1 MWTKNKSGCK
11 AAICLPFLPSIL
23 WSLSNSGTEIR
34 NVLGKML
41 PIENC
46 FTNSNYIGTS
56 LAPPET
62 ATRIRIHDCIEVV
75 SRIILWQVN
84 SIDKRSSK
92 TVWIIPARPGFRIH
106 KFQKLARWF
115 THSDTEICWLSSVDR
130 CWMLKSSKVTKVTEI
145 AGKISFKSHSNLIRF
160 KALPDLQTF
169 ANWSEVLGNWARSD
183 DGLRVWG
190 QIWT

>member
-1 MWTKNKSGCK
+1 MQSSDLF
-11 AAICLPFLPSIL
+11 AFLAQHSLIFEQL
-23 WSLSNSGTEIR
+23 WYRNSEC
-34 NVLGKML
+34 LGKML
-41 PIENC
+41 PSENC

-115 THSDTEICWLSSVDR
+115 THSDTEIC
-130 CWMLKSSKVTKVTEI
+130 
-145 AGKISFKSHSNLIRF
+145 
-160 KALPDLQTF
+160 
-169 ANWSEVLGNWARSD
+169 
-183 DGLRVWG
+183 
-190 QIWT
+190 

>member
-1 MWTKNKSGCK
+1 MQSSDLF
-11 AAICLPFLPSIL
+11 AFLAQHSLIFEQL
-23 WSLSNSGTEIR
+23 WYLSNSGTEIR

-75 SRIILWQVN
+75 SRIILWMQVN

-92 TVWIIPARPGFRIH
+92 TVWIIPARPGGP
-106 KFQKLARWF
+106 ASGF
-115 THSDTEICWLSSVDR
+115 T
-130 CWMLKSSKVTKVTEI
+130 
-145 AGKISFKSHSNLIRF
+145 SFKSWPGGLLIQTLRY
-160 KALPDLQTF
+160 ADSLPLIDAECYSDLK
-169 ANWSEVLGNWARSD
+169 
-183 DGLRVWG
+183 
-190 QIWT
+190 